1 MINMVEEQLEKKW
14 WTSKTIWSS
23 VIVVLLGVLTWI
35 QGQVDAGLPIT
46 LVGVLMAI
54 LRTMTSKKLVK

>member
-1 MINMVEEQLEKKW
+1 MVEEQLEKKW

-23 VIVVLLGVLTWI
+23 VLVVLLGVLTWI

-46 LVGVLMAI
+46 LIGILMAM
-54 LRTMTSKKLVK
+54 LRTMTNKKLVK

>member
-1 MINMVEEQLEKKW
+1 MVEEQLEKKW

>member
-1 MINMVEEQLEKKW
+1 MVEKQLEKKW

-35 QGQVDAGLPIT
+35 QGQVQAGLPIT
-46 LVGVLMAI
+46 LIGILMAM
-54 LRTMTSKKLVK
+54 LRTMTNKKLVK

>member
-1 MINMVEEQLEKKW
+1 MVEKQLEKKW

-35 QGQVDAGLPIT
+35 QGQVQAGLPIT
-46 LVGVLMAI
+46 LIGILMAM

>member
-1 MINMVEEQLEKKW
+1 MVEEQLEKKW

-23 VIVVLLGVLTWI
+23 VLVVLLGVLTWI